1 MGDFIKDLNAIDFL
15 GMMVPGATMI
25 LLFEYIWDPSEEA
38 SLLFSFFGQGEAK
51 VGAVGLLVVCGYVV
65 GMLIHELGDTL
76 EEWFWKRM
84 RFNPKFRAAEDVDRD
99 SNGELGERQ
108 GLPKEA
114 SEIVWKASVK
124 DVLIERVVV
133 LAAILAV
140 VRVIY
145 VALSGIKGEARSVG
159 LAADILAIL
168 IGGYYISCKNGFGIF
183 RENKDVKK
191 KKERYQPLINA
202 LPQIQTQIE
211 KCGNLRKRTIFDG
224 FHVMMRNLVLVIF
237 LMDVY
242 ALAIGKSSPLVRC
255 FSGKGGAV
263 TCMGAIVLCA
273 AEVLMIS
280 RYDRFAYLK
289 YKYIFEDYLEYKR
302 NPPDAQQK

>member
-25 LLFEYIWDPSEEA
+25 LLFEYIWDSSEQA
-38 SLLFSFFGQGEAK
+38 SLLFSFFGQGEVK
-51 VGAVGLLVVCGYVV
+51 GAIIGLLVVCGYVV
-65 GMLIHELGDTL
+65 GMLVHELSDTL
-76 EEWFWKRM
+76 EGWLWKLGP
-84 RFNPKFRAAEDVDRD
+84 FNPKFRAAQDVDRD
-99 SNGELGERQ
+99 SDWKLGEIWESSRNPSANMQ
-108 GLPKEA
+108 KTTADEMGWLMC
-114 SEIVWKASVK
+114 
-124 DVLIERVVV
+124 
-133 LAAILAV
+133 AILIAV
-140 VRVIY
+140 GGYTV
-145 VALSGIKGEARSVG
+145 LSGIFGEKGSGIVADALAVLLGGCLISFRNESV
-159 LAADILAIL
+159 D
-168 IGGYYISCKNGFGIF
+168 KQ
-183 RENKDVKK
+183 
-191 KKERYQPLINA
+191 RYQPLINA

-242 ALAIGKSSPLVRC
+242 ALAIGESSPMVRC
-255 FSGKGGAV
+255 FSGKDGAV
-263 TCMGAIVLCA
+263 NYMGAIVLCA